1 METSTE
7 MFFQGDQTSSRVR
20 ETLKL
25 YLLFLARAI
34 NIRFLSRRR
43 SFIPLAQSLNNSTL
57 KNLVFQNQ
65 NITSWRSYSG
75 NVLGASDCIFNCS
88 QD

>member
-7 MFFQGDQTSSRVR
+7 VFYQGAQTSLRMR

-34 NIRFLSRRR
+34 GIGLFSRRR
-43 SFIPLAQSLNNSTL
+43 SFIPLAWSLNNSTL

-75 NVLGASDCIFNCS
+75 NMLGASDCIFKCS